1 MHNSHPKGETSVDKA
16 AWCKYY
22 DKYTACC
29 PKCYCDDVLYKT
41 SIDATKMAMETC
53 GCTFKCGAADGL
65 RANAFTVFFAAVVSL
80 LLSAR

>member
-1 MHNSHPKGETSVDKA
+1 
-16 AWCKYY
+16 
-22 DKYTACC
+22 
-29 PKCYCDDVLYKT
+29 
-41 SIDATKMAMETC
+41 MAMETC